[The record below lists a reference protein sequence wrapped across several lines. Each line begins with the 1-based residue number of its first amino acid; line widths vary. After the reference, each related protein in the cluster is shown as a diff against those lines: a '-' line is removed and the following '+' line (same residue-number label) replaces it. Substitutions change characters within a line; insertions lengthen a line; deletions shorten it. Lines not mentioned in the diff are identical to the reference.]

1 MNDISFGSTFRIPIT
16 HAGINAAKKQKLKTL
31 ILSYPNGLIGNNKTG
46 YARVSIANVEDAQ
59 FLRRLKG
66 IGYKVYQKFD
76 GENIDKNNLD
86 TFIKSKL
93 DSRDFMQKGKNPDKL
108 PRQIREKKRYDRS
121 FNSFDDLKPQLTDNV
136 SEVEKTVSKKLTPD
150 EIRLSD
156 DYKNTVK
163 NYGKEFAEVLF
174 FGIE

>member
-1 MNDISFGSTFRIPIT
+1 MNDISFGSTFRIPVS
-16 HAGINAAKKQKLKTL
+16 HAGINSAKKQKLKSL
-31 ILSYPNGLIGNNKTG
+31 ILSYKNGLIGNNKTG
-46 YARVSIANVEDAQ
+46 YARVSIPNADDAE

-108 PRQIREKKRYDRS
+108 PRQIREKKRFERS
-121 FNSFDDLKPQLTDNV
+121 FYFSDDFKPQLPDDIV
-136 SEVEKTVSKKLTPD
+136 EVEKTVPKKLTPD

-156 DYKNTVK
+156 DYNNTVK
-163 NYGKEFAEVLF
+163 KYGEEFAEALF
-174 FGIE
+174 FGID